1 MAFIYRGQHQA
12 LYKTLLTCISVQSS
26 KCPYKHY
33 CFNFIVQEKGTTRAN
48 DLPSS
53 HSKSVCKDKFAIFSF
68 LLFPFRS
75 VSCLPYTELQLVL
88 HICQL
93 PIRGFN
99 QHRWKLF
106 FFLIS
111 ENSQK
116 PNFNIPCAGNYL
128 HNIYIVFTMIY
139 IALTLYYVLLSNL
152 EMTESIL

>member
-1 MAFIYRGQHQA
+1 MAITYRDQHQA
-12 LYKTLLTCISVQSS
+12 LHKMLLTCTLVQSS
-26 KCPYKHY
+26 KYSYDCS
-33 CFNFIVQEKGTTRAN
+33 NFIVQEKGTARAN

-75 VSCLPYTELQLVL
+75 VSCLPYTELRLVL

-99 QHRWKLF
+99 QHRWKLL
-106 FFLIS
+106 FFLIP

-116 PNFNIPCAGNYL
+116 PSFNIPCAGNYL
-128 HNIYIVFTMIY
+128 HSICIVLVI
-139 IALTLYYVLLSNL
+139 ISNL
-152 EMTESIL
+152 EMVQSMHVGYMQILRHFT